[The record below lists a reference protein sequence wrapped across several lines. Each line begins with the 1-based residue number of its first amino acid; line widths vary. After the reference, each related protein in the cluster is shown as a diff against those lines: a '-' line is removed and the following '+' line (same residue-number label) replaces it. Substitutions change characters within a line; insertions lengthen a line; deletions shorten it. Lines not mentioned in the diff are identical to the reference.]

1 MPSSA
6 LVSTGKR
13 EQTKFANRQAILE
26 AARVTFGELGYES
39 TTVRDIIRRTSLSV
53 GAFYNYFRSKEEV
66 AEALAEE
73 GAASFQPILREQ
85 REKAHDFET
94 YLRAGV
100 RAYYEFLAEHFHEW
114 HARRPGG
121 EAMPQLRSDT
131 PAMQAVFEEVRTS
144 FVQAMARGR
153 APRVD
158 ADYLAAA
165 AIAMTR
171 DVGEAMMKRRPLDVD
186 GATEF
191 CVRLILGGVAALPPV
206 DEIRTGDEP

>member
-1 MPSSA
+1 MSSPA

-13 EQTKFANRQAILE
+13 EQTKLANRQAILE

-39 TTVRDIIRRTSLSV
+39 ATVRDIIRRTSLSV
-53 GAFYNYFRSKEEV
+53 GAFYNYFRSKEEI
-66 AEALAEE
+66 AEALAVE
-73 GAASFQPILREQ
+73 GAASFQPILRAQ

-100 RAYYEFLAEHFHEW
+100 RAYYEFLAEHFNDW
-114 HARRPGG
+114 HSRRVGG
-121 EAMPQLRSDT
+121 ETMPHLRSDT

-144 FVQAMARGR
+144 FLQAMDRGR

-158 ADYLAAA
+158 ADYLTAA
-165 AIAMTR
+165 AIAVTR
-171 DVGEAMMKRRPLDVD
+171 DVGEAMMRRRPLDVD

-191 CVRLILGGVAALPPV
+191 CVRLILGGVAALPPA
-206 DEIRTGDEP
+206 GEPQAET